1 MADVG
6 ITQRPQIDLWALMR
20 YQEQLMH
27 ALEVPVD
34 DTASASRLV
43 ERFVLEYAQR
53 YGASAASAFQAVE
66 VFALRARARVPG
78 SSPDIVPAAAA
89 ADAAVTTATV
99 PVFWPDAAAHLETA
113 VYDGVRLAS
122 GETIAGPALVE
133 LPHTTVAVP
142 RGATLTAERGH
153 FRLLL
158 NAGEVEAR

>member
-1 MADVG
+1 
-6 ITQRPQIDLWALMR
+6 MR

-34 DTASASRLV
+34 QAMSASRLV
-43 ERFVLEYAQR
+43 ERFVQEYAQR
-53 YGASAASAFQAVE
+53 YGASAASAFQAAE

-78 SSPDIVPAAAA
+78 SAPDVTPAAAA
-89 ADAAVTTATV
+89 AGAALTAATV
-99 PVFWPDAAAHLETA
+99 PVFWPDAGLRLETA
-113 VYDGVRLAS
+113 VYDGAGLAG

-142 RGATLTAERGH
+142 RGATLTADHGH

-158 NAGEVEAR
+158 NAGEVAAR